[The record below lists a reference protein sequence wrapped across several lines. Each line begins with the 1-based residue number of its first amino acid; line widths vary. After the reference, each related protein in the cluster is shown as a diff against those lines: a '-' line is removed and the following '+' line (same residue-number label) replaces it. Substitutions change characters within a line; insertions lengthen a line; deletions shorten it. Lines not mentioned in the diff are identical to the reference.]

1 MFNSKKLSTNGMSC
15 ATCHAGL
22 KSYSATFKSDFPHKV
37 NMASNNYG
45 VPSIHLDEVVQMCM
59 NGPMEAKI
67 FKWGSDDLANLTVFM
82 KEEHKRFQ
90 NQ

>member
-1 MFNSKKLSTNGMSC
+1 
-15 ATCHAGL
+15 
-22 KSYSATFKSDFPHKV
+22 V